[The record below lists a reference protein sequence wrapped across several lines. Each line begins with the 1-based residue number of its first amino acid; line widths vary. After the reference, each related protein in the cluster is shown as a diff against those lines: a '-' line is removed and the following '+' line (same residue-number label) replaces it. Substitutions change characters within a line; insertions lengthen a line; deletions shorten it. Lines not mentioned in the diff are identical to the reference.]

1 MTSNGVSSWLLELPG
16 LSEVPAT
23 VVPVEFQRRIG
34 AVTIIRILK
43 TKYVE
48 DWTMFTWCFLCF
60 WLWFN

>member
-34 AVTIIRILK
+34 AVTIICILK
-43 TKYVE
+43 IKYVG

-60 WLWFN
+60 WLWFK